1 VLRRAASS
9 LLLVLL
15 ACAAWQPREAGPAVD
30 AALWRAEAAWLADPA
45 REGRGLGTEGLAAS
59 AEHLAAQF
67 AAAGLEPGAPG
78 GGFLHTFRMP
88 IAIEVAEARLALGG
102 ETLAASDDFRPLWSS
117 ADGAFAGPLV
127 FAGYGVR
134 DEASGWDDWAGIG
147 AKGAVVLVL
156 DGRPDQPAFA
166 DRRGAALGRRGAKL
180 LAARERGARAVLFA
194 PGPGPAEEPLGPD
207 LGGALPT
214 RSSSGVVAIA
224 LSRAATERAL
234 AHAGMDLAAL
244 AGAAERRERPA
255 LRSLRAAGAVRI
267 ARREGEVSNVIGRLP
282 GADPALARE
291 AVLIGAHYDHLGR
304 GAFGSMRPGQV
315 GEVHPGAD
323 DNASGAAALV
333 ALARAFAAGP
343 RPARSLL
350 FAGFTAEEAGLVGS
364 AKYVEALEPGSV
376 VAMVNLDMIGRLGE
390 GAVTV
395 FGAETAA
402 ELSERVR
409 RSARRRG
416 VTLAFE
422 EGAHGPSDHASFLAA
437 GIPSLFFTTGAH
449 EDYHSPDDRAEALD
463 TAGAERVLALT
474 ADVVHDLANA
484 PRAPVYVRPA
494 APSPSP
500 QRGEGGYGPYLGTVP
515 AFGAEGVAG
524 AKLAAIRTGSPA
536 ERAGL
541 RPGDVI
547 VEFAG
552 SQVTSLED
560 FAVLLMAQREGA
572 RVRIVVRRGGER
584 VATEAVLGRRP

>member
-1 VLRRAASS
+1 
-9 LLLVLL
+9 
-15 ACAAWQPREAGPAVD
+15 
-30 AALWRAEAAWLADPA
+30 
-45 REGRGLGTEGLAAS
+45 
-59 AEHLAAQF
+59 
-67 AAAGLEPGAPG
+67 
-78 GGFLHTFRMP
+78 
-88 IAIEVAEARLALGG
+88 
-102 ETLAASDDFRPLWSS
+102 
-117 ADGAFAGPLV
+117 
-127 FAGYGVR
+127 
-134 DEASGWDDWAGIG
+134 
-147 AKGAVVLVL
+147 
-156 DGRPDQPAFA
+156 
-166 DRRGAALGRRGAKL
+166 
-180 LAARERGARAVLFA
+180 
-194 PGPGPAEEPLGPD
+194 
-207 LGGALPT
+207 
-214 RSSSGVVAIA
+214 
-224 LSRAATERAL
+224 
-234 AHAGMDLAAL
+234 
-244 AGAAERRERPA
+244 
-255 LRSLRAAGAVRI
+255 
-267 ARREGEVSNVIGRLP
+267 
-282 GADPALARE
+282 
-291 AVLIGAHYDHLGR
+291 
-304 GAFGSMRPGQV
+304 MRPGQV

-484 PRAPVYVRPA
+484 PRAPVYVGPA